1 MSEPSRH
8 AGVNRASWEARG
20 ADRTLD
26 GCRVTMFAEHD
37 RYLQY
42 VHDRELRFLLPRL
55 PPEPRVLDVGCG
67 TGRLALSLADRA
79 KEIIGTDVAESMVQR
94 AREAAATGAHRHLRV
109 IRAPADQPLDVGSF
123 DVVLLSGVLNYLE
136 DADVAKAL
144 RAAADALRPGGLLY
158 LRNVCACAH
167 QHYREAAPDR
177 PPTIYRTAR
186 RYVQFVEQTPGLVL
200 QEERYL
206 FAPVCASNL
215 VYYYVLPRGLRDMP
229 WATSVLGWWF
239 RAAAATSEIRLAVLG
254 RLYPVILRAL
264 RKGEAFRVLTAT
276 KR

>member
-20 ADRTLD
+20 ADRSLD

-55 PPEPRVLDVGCG
+55 PPEPRILDVGCG
-67 TGRLALSLADRA
+67 TGRLALALADRA
-79 KEIIGTDVAESMVQR
+79 KEIVGTDVAESMVQR
-94 AREAAATGAHRHLRV
+94 AREAAATAGHRHLRF
-109 IRAPADQPLDVGSF
+109 IHAPADQPLDAGSF
-123 DVVLLSGVLNYLE
+123 DAVLLSGVLSYLE
-136 DADVAKAL
+136 DPEVAKAL

-158 LRNVCACAH
+158 LRNACASAH
-167 QHYREAAPDR
+167 EHYKEATHDT
-177 PPTIYRTAR
+177 PPTIYRTAQ
-186 RYVQFVEQTPGLVL
+186 RYVQFVAQTPGLVL

-206 FAPVCASNL
+206 FAPLCAPNL
-215 VYYYVLPRGLRDMP
+215 AYYYVLPRGLRDTP
-229 WATSVLGWWF
+229 WAKSVLGWWF
-239 RAAAATSEIRLAVLG
+239 RAEAATSEIQLAVLG
-254 RLYPVILRAL
+254 RLYPAVLRAL